1 MRNVTNALNKL
12 EYYYENEAEEYLF
25 YKVPQ
30 MLFTDK
36 RFSKIS
42 SDAKLLYSLFLYL
55 MSLSRK
61 NGMFDEEKRVYIYF
75 SIEEIMEVFGIASQK
90 ATKIIAELDDVRG
103 CGLIHRKKSGQGK
116 PARIYIMKYTSPNYD
131 DEPENDEVIQ
141 DETIIEDERFVD
153 KDSEEYMKGFI
164 LEGTLDDP
172 KIVSF
177 SNKNSRLSEIK
188 NQDFPKSKDKT
199 FENQNSKLL
208 KSESQDFRNSKCS
221 NNKYNNTEIN
231 NTDFNNINPI
241 LSHQKKQEDAIGERE
256 EYEELIKDNIDYDIL
271 VENNPNVDIGGMVEI
286 MLDAICSSREYLDI
300 NQDKVPKEIVKSRLL
315 KLDSGHIEY
324 VIECLQKNNTKIKN
338 IRSYLLTTLYNS
350 YETLDHYYRSEVN
363 YDLYGQS
370 QNP

>member
-1 MRNVTNALNKL
+1 MINVTNAVKKL
-12 EYYYENEAEEYLF
+12 EYYYENESEQYLF
-25 YKVPQ
+25 YRVPQ

-42 SDAKLLYSLFLYL
+42 SDAKLLYSLFLNR
-55 MSLSRK
+55 MSLSSK
-61 NGMFDEEKRVYIYF
+61 NGMVDEEKRVYIYF
-75 SIEEIMEVFGIASQK
+75 SVEEIMEVFGIASQK

-116 PARIYIMKYTSPNYD
+116 PARIYVMKYTSVNNDDKPEDIEETYDEDVETNDNY
-131 DEPENDEVIQ
+131 
-141 DETIIEDERFVD
+141 VD

-177 SNKNSRLSEIK
+177 SNKNSGLSEIK
-188 NQDFPKSKDKT
+188 
-199 FENQNSKLL
+199 
-208 KSESQDFRNSKCS
+208 SQDFRNSKCS

-315 KLDSGHIEY
+315 KLDSGHIDY

>member
-42 SDAKLLYSLFLYL
+42 SDAKLLYSLFLNR

-153 KDSEEYMKGFI
+153 KD
-164 LEGTLDDP
+164 
-172 KIVSF
+172 
-177 SNKNSRLSEIK
+177 
-188 NQDFPKSKDKT
+188 
-199 FENQNSKLL
+199 
-208 KSESQDFRNSKCS
+208 
-221 NNKYNNTEIN
+221 
-231 NTDFNNINPI
+231 
-241 LSHQKKQEDAIGERE
+241 
-256 EYEELIKDNIDYDIL
+256 
-271 VENNPNVDIGGMVEI
+271 
-286 MLDAICSSREYLDI
+286 
-300 NQDKVPKEIVKSRLL
+300 
-315 KLDSGHIEY
+315 
-324 VIECLQKNNTKIKN
+324 
-338 IRSYLLTTLYNS
+338 
-350 YETLDHYYRSEVN
+350 
-363 YDLYGQS
+363 
-370 QNP
+370 

>member
-1 MRNVTNALNKL
+1 MTNAVKKL
-12 EYYYENEAEEYLF
+12 EYYYENESEQYLF
-25 YKVPQ
+25 YRVPQ

-42 SDAKLLYSLFLYL
+42 SDAKLLYSLFLNK
-55 MSLSRK
+55 MSLSSK
-61 NGMFDEEKRVYIYF
+61 NGMVDEEKRVYIYF
-75 SIEEIMEVFGIASQK
+75 SVEEIMEVFGIASQK

-116 PARIYIMKYTSPNYD
+116 PARIYVMKYTSVNYD
-131 DEPENDEVIQ
+131 DEPENDEKIQ
-141 DETIIEDERFVD
+141 EETITHDERFVD

-177 SNKNSRLSEIK
+177 SNKNSGLSEIK
-188 NQDFPKSKDKT
+188 SQDFPKSKNKT
-199 FENQNSKLL
+199 FENQNSRLVKI
-208 KSESQDFRNSKCS
+208 KSADFRNSKCS

-241 LSHQKKQEDAIGERE
+241 LSHHKKQEDAIEERE
-256 EYEELIKDNIDYDIL
+256 QYEELIKEKIEYDIL
-271 VENNPNVDIGGMVEI
+271 IQKYPEVDICGIVEI
-286 MLDAICSSREYLDI
+286 MLDAICSGREYLDI
-300 NQDKVPKEIVKSRLL
+300 NQDKIPKEIVKSRLL

-324 VIECLQKNNTKIKN
+324 VIECMQKNTTKIGN

-350 YETLDHYYRSEVN
+350 FTTQDHYYRAEVN
-363 YDLYGQS
+363 YDLYGQL